1 MSSITGVCRPI
12 DSKREEFRK
21 YLESSGVMDAMTNAL
36 VMLYEETDKPSDAL
50 GYVIKQLCMDRAEHA
65 ELEMLKQGVESLTIK
80 VQTLEEQKSNLKQ
93 RLEIYEPWDED
104 EVPEKKASENNE
116 VSTS

>member
-36 VMLYEETDKPSDAL
+36 VMLYEEADKPSDAL
-50 GYVIKQLCMDRAEHA
+50 GYVIKQLCSERAENA
-65 ELEMLKQGVESLTIK
+65 ELEMLRQGVESLRIK
-80 VQTLEEQKSNLKQ
+80 VQTLEEQRSNLKQ
-93 RLEIYEPWDED
+93 RLEIYEPCDQE
-104 EVPEKKASENNE
+104 ESVEKDGNENIQLT
-116 VSTS
+116 TS